1 MNKINSYRD
10 LIVWQKSIDLVEKI
24 YSLLKSFPDDE
35 RFGLISQMKRSSISI
50 PSNIAEG
57 FGLSSKNYVR
67 FLRISR
73 GSLHELETQLMI
85 AIRLNFMKQ
94 NAEIEN
100 LMGQIGKILTSII
113 NKIQVSN
120 TNPQSLTPNS

>member
-24 YSLLKSFPDDE
+24 YSLLKSFSDDE

-57 FGLSSKNYVR
+57 FGQSSKNYVR

-85 AIRLNFMKQ
+85 AIRLNFMRQ

-100 LMGQIGKILTSII
+100 LMEQIGKILTSII
-113 NKIQVSN
+113 NKIQISN